1 MQLCFG
7 VCRASQETT
16 NRQIQ
21 LANRVVTIYLDSFPP
36 PLEWS
41 DFVRDGPERLWR
53 LCLWRYSKPNWIWLK
68 QPNLPSELP
77 LAFKLAA
84 LSIPSD
90 LSDCMTLSCGCSSR
104 THVPQRTTSQLK
116 IDLWVHWEMSFLSFA
131 QSRSSDKFFTL
142 EVESASIGLTAG
154 RGGGITA
161 WIPDHSE
168 TWKEIYKEIQ

>member
-21 LANRVVTIYLDSFPP
+21 LANTVVTIHLDSLSP

-53 LCLWRYSKPNWIWLK
+53 LCLWRYLKPNWIKIK
-68 QPNLPSELP
+68 QPNLTSELP
-77 LAFKLAA
+77 LAFKLAT
-84 LSIPSD
+84 LSVPSNR
-90 LSDCMTLSCGCSSR
+90 SDCLILICGCNSR
-104 THVPQRTTSQLK
+104 THAPQCTISQLK

-131 QSRSSDKFFTL
+131 QSRSSDKFFML
-142 EVESASIGLTAG
+142 KVENASICLTAG
-154 RGGGITA
+154 RGGGTTA
-161 WIPDHSE
+161 
-168 TWKEIYKEIQ
+168 